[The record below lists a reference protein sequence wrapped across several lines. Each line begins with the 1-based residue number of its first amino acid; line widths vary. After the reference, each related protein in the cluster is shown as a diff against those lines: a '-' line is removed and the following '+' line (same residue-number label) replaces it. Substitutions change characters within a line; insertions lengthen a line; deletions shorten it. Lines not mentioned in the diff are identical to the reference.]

1 MSLDLYLNHK
11 QFEAAKLV
19 ESILSEPACPDLKIR
34 CKELYDCLYDR
45 DSIVVFSSIN
55 PLTELLPES
64 LSVYQIMDERY
75 QFCERR
81 LLCYLSNGRLGFVK
95 PRQVLNSILDIE
107 DVVILIMGA
116 VHEIPLPDNYK
127 AMIDKEKI
135 DVTQNNTIKTIL
147 SWDDGWTA
155 ILKKMVSILRFEKND
170 VMDDLKTFVECE
182 LDKVTCCMC
191 LERERDVVFNS
202 CKMCCVCHICVE
214 LIDPKKCPLCRKEFN
229 QYDIIPVRNWKPEV
243 HGEFKYTGSCMQDV
257 CSLLASLKTH
267 A

>member
-1 MSLDLYLNHK
+1 MNSDLYLNHK
-11 QFEAAKLV
+11 QFDAAKRV
-19 ESILSEPACPDLKIR
+19 HGILSEPACPDLDRR
-34 CKELYDCLYDR
+34 CRELSHCLNARED
-45 DSIVVFSSIN
+45 IVVFTIMKPEN
-55 PLTELLPES
+55 LLPES
-64 LSVYQIMDERY
+64 FSIYTIMNEHY
-75 QFCERR
+75 QFCQRR
-81 LLCYLSNGRLGFVK
+81 LMNHLSKGLYGEIK
-95 PRQVLNSILDIE
+95 PYQVLYSILDID
-107 DVVILIMGA
+107 DVVMLLMGA
-116 VHEIPLPDNYK
+116 VHEIPLPDKYK
-127 AMIDKEKI
+127 AIINNAKS
-135 DVTQNNTIKTIL
+135 DVTKDNTIKTIL
-147 SWDDGWTA
+147 SFDDGWTA
-155 ILKKMVSILRFEKND
+155 ILKKMVSILRFENND